1 MRMVF
6 GLVLLLGLGLA
17 GFAVYMAQGYI
28 NTYQAELSRERAAR
42 ESMVATVEVYVV
54 NRAIRYGERLYPDD
68 VRLVRWPENAIP
80 EGAFQS
86 QEALFPEGIED
97 LDQDGVRSVLRAM
110 EKDEAVLA
118 VKVSA
123 PGQDAGVSS
132 RLSPGMRAFAI
143 RVDVTSGVSGFLRP
157 GDRVD
162 VYWTGR
168 TRGLTEDQ
176 GDVTQLIEANVKIIA
191 VDQTADEDRNSPLV
205 ARTVTVEA
213 TPQEVAA
220 LAQAQASGRLS
231 LSLVGASETAET
243 EAVSIDQRQLLGIEE
258 RQVVQVEEER
268 ICSVRKRIGTELVVE
283 QIPCTDQ

>member
-1 MRMVF
+1 M
-6 GLVLLLGLGLA
+6 
-17 GFAVYMAQGYI
+17 
-28 NTYQAELSRERAAR
+28 
-42 ESMVATVEVYVV
+42 
-54 NRAIRYGERLYPDD
+54 
-68 VRLVRWPENAIP
+68 
-80 EGAFQS
+80 
-86 QEALFPEGIED
+86 
-97 LDQDGVRSVLRAM
+97 
-110 EKDEAVLA
+110 
-118 VKVSA
+118 
-123 PGQDAGVSS
+123 
-132 RLSPGMRAFAI
+132 
-143 RVDVTSGVSGFLRP
+143 
-157 GDRVD
+157 
-162 VYWTGR
+162 
-168 TRGLTEDQ
+168 
-176 GDVTQLIEANVKIIA
+176 KIIA